1 VTEVPD
7 TGPAGTAGGEPTGAS
22 PGGVPDR
29 STAMELLTEG
39 ELEVLGRIPWASNAT
54 LLARVCHRDL
64 SSLAIYKPRRGEQPL
79 WDFPDGTLHRR
90 EVAAYL
96 VSEALGWE
104 LVPPTVVRGG
114 PFGVGS
120 VQLYV
125 EADAQLTA
133 FELVEGGNQAMP
145 LVAAFDV
152 VVNNADRKGGHCLA
166 ETVDGR
172 VWAIDHGVCFHEEP
186 KLRTVLWDFAG
197 QALAP
202 RVVADLEAL
211 ATTVRGGSL
220 RRKLRG
226 LLGPDEI
233 AALVERVSTLA
244 HTGCL
249 PLPSGRRPYPWPLV

>member
-1 VTEVPD
+1 VSD
-7 TGPAGTAGGEPTGAS
+7 AAAL
-22 PGGVPDR
+22 
-29 STAMELLTEG
+29 ELLTEG

-54 LLARVCHRDL
+54 LLARVCHDDAAN
-64 SSLAIYKPRRGEQPL
+64 LAIYKPRRGEQPL
-79 WDFPDGTLHRR
+79 WDFPDGTLYRR

-96 VSEALGWE
+96 VSEALGWG
-104 LVPPTVVRGG
+104 LVPPTVARGG

-133 FELVEGGNQAMP
+133 FELVEHGNQAMP

-186 KLRTVLWDFAG
+186 KLRTVVWDFAG

-202 RVVADLEAL
+202 PVVTDLEEL
-211 ATTVRGGSL
+211 AATIRGGSL
-220 RRKLRG
+220 RHKLRG
-226 LLGPDEI
+226 LLEPDEI
-233 AALVERVSTLA
+233 TALGDRASMLA
-244 HTGCL
+244 RNGCL

>member
-1 VTEVPD
+1 MSE
-7 TGPAGTAGGEPTGAS
+7 AAAL
-22 PGGVPDR
+22 
-29 STAMELLTEG
+29 ELLTEG

-54 LLARVCHRDL
+54 LLARVCHHEAN
-64 SSLAIYKPRRGEQPL
+64 SLAIYKPRRGEQPL
-79 WDFPDGTLHRR
+79 WDFPDGTLYRR

-104 LVPPTVVRGG
+104 LVPPTIARGG

-133 FELVEGGNQAMP
+133 FELVEHGNRAMP
-145 LVAAFDV
+145 LVATFDV

-166 ETVDGR
+166 ETAEGR

-197 QALAP
+197 QALSP
-202 RVVADLEAL
+202 EVVTDLEAL
-211 ATTVRGGSL
+211 AAAVRDGALG
-220 RRKLRG
+220 RELRG
-226 LLGPDEI
+226 LLQRDEI
-233 AALVERVSTLA
+233 AALGDRASRLA
-244 HTGCL
+244 SAGCL

>member
-1 VTEVPD
+1 VSEVPD
-7 TGPAGTAGGEPTGAS
+7 VEAAGV
-22 PGGVPDR
+22 PGGDPPDL
-29 STAMELLTEG
+29 AAALELLTEG

-54 LLARVCHRDL
+54 LLARVRNGE
-64 SSLAIYKPRRGEQPL
+64 STSLAIYKPRRGEQPL
-79 WDFPDGTLHRR
+79 WDFPDGTLYRR

-96 VSEALGWE
+96 VSEALAWG
-104 LVPPTVVRGG
+104 LVPPTMARGG
-114 PFGVGS
+114 PFGIGS

-133 FELVEGGNQAMP
+133 FELVEQDNPAMP

-197 QALAP
+197 QALP
-202 RVVADLEAL
+202 PGVVADLDELAATIRDGAL
-211 ATTVRGGSL
+211 GRDL
-220 RRKLRG
+220 CG
-226 LLGPDEI
+226 LLEPDEI
-233 AALVERVSTLA
+233 TALGDRASALISA
-244 HTGCL
+244 GCF

>member
-1 VTEVPD
+1 VSE
-7 TGPAGTAGGEPTGAS
+7 AAAL
-22 PGGVPDR
+22 
-29 STAMELLTEG
+29 ELLTEG

-54 LLARVCHRDL
+54 LLARVCHHEAD
-64 SSLAIYKPRRGEQPL
+64 SLAIYKPRRGEQPL
-79 WDFPDGTLHRR
+79 WDFPDGTLYRR

-104 LVPPTVVRGG
+104 LVPPTIARGG

-133 FELVEGGNQAMP
+133 FELVEHGNRAMP

-166 ETVDGR
+166 ETAEGR
-172 VWAIDHGVCFHEEP
+172 VWAIDHGVCFHTEP

-197 QALAP
+197 QELPA
-202 RVVADLEAL
+202 RVVADLERL
-211 ATTVRGGSL
+211 AATLRDGPL
-220 RRKLRG
+220 RRELRG
-226 LLGPDEI
+226 LLEPDEI
-233 AALVERVSTLA
+233 AALGARAARLSS
-244 HTGCL
+244 TGCF
-249 PLPSGRRPYPWPLV
+249 PMPSGRRPYPWPLV